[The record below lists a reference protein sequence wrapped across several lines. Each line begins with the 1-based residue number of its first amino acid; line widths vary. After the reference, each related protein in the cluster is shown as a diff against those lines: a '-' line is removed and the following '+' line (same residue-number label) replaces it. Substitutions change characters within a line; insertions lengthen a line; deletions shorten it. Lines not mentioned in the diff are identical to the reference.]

1 MSDLVDAVAASL
13 ADPARVTDLAQ
24 DTYLELPGGRMPV
37 WDPVALS
44 DGLPGVT
51 LLFAELAAADG
62 SLRAVAHAHLG
73 AALNAPAPPAG
84 QGLYRGPAALAFA
97 THCAA
102 TFGGYGTLLD
112 QLDAAV
118 ARSATARAQS
128 DRERI
133 AAGEAIGWWG
143 GYDVITGAAGLGRY
157 LLARLSRTGRLS
169 RSASADV
176 HAALVAVLETLVAI
190 ADAGRPAWWARHGG
204 SATGAGGID
213 LGLAHGVAGPLA
225 LLALAQ
231 RAGVAVAGQHEAAAQ
246 IVDVLEEHRILDA
259 AGPFWPSSDG
269 GERTRFR
276 DVWCYGAAGVGRAL
290 HLAGDTFGEPHWTE
304 LARSALAGALSTAGS
319 ASITD
324 FSLCHGWAG
333 LLQIC
338 TRMAH
343 DTGEPPYAES
353 ASTIAD
359 RIAAAFS
366 PEAPFGYRYTY
377 PQHPLPLDRPGFL
390 EGAAGIALALHSHN
404 TGRPPTTGWD
414 AALLLA

>member
-1 MSDLVDAVAASL
+1 MSDLVDAVAAGL
-13 ADPARVTDLAQ
+13 ADPERVTRVAHGQ
-24 DTYLELPGGRMPV
+24 CLELPGGRVPV

-44 DGLPGVT
+44 DGLPGIA
-51 LLFAELAAADG
+51 LLFAELAMADG
-62 SLRAVAHAHLG
+62 SLRPVAHAHLA

-102 TFGGYGTLLD
+102 GSGGYATLLD
-112 QLDAAV
+112 QLDTAV
-118 ARSATARAQS
+118 ARSATARALS
-128 DRERI
+128 DRERV

-157 LLARLSRTGRLS
+157 LLARPAR
-169 RSASADV
+169 ADV
-176 HAALVAVLETLVAI
+176 RSALVAVLETVVAI
-190 ADAGRPAWWARHGG
+190 ATAGAWWARHGG
-204 SATGAGGID
+204 SSTGAGGID

-225 LLALAQ
+225 LLALAE
-231 RAGVAVAGQHEAAAQ
+231 RAGVAVAGQHEAAAR
-246 IVDVLEEHRILDA
+246 IVDVLEEQRVLDA

-290 HLAGDTFGEPHWTE
+290 HLAGEAFGQARWTS
-304 LARSALAGALSTAGS
+304 LARAALAGALRTAGS
-319 ASITD
+319 APITD

-343 DTGEPPYAES
+343 DTGEAVYSEAAGS
-353 ASTIAD
+353 IAD
-359 RIAAAFS
+359 RIAAGFT
-366 PEAPFGYRYTY
+366 PDAPFGFCYTY

-390 EGAAGIALALHSHN
+390 EGAAGITLALHSHN
-404 TGRPPTTGWD
+404 TGRPPSTSWD
-414 AALLLA
+414 AALLLT